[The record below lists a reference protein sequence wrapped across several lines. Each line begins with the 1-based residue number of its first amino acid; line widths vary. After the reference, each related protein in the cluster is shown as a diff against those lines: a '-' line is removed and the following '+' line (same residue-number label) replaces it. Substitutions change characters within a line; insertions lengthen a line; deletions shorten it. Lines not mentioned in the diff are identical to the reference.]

1 MFSPGDCRL
10 FARALPKIPCFCPG
24 LAIGRVSFVNQGLAT
39 GEIAMNIRASGRSA
53 LIIAA
58 GFLCLGGPLS
68 VSGAI
73 AAPADSTVAAP
84 MKLTKFTRHHAH
96 HGSRHASRRH
106 KVTHTAARAK
116 AKKPDAD
123 TSAGKAEADNAST
136 APVDN
141 NQNAGLPPTVANA
154 NAEMPAENLA
164 ASAGQNLAASSSAQP
179 DPGAPPAAAEQ
190 SPQATPAPQATAD
203 VVPSDEVNDID
214 RAMND
219 DKPAATVMAMT
230 TADTPAAAT
239 QESST
244 TGQAAA
250 NDDSTWRQTSLI
262 GKIFIAFGGLL
273 TLASAARMFMA

>member
-1 MFSPGDCRL
+1 
-10 FARALPKIPCFCPG
+10 
-24 LAIGRVSFVNQGLAT
+24 
-39 GEIAMNIRASGRSA
+39 MNIRASGRSA

-68 VSGAI
+68 VSAAI
-73 AAPADSTVAAP
+73 AAPADSAAAP

-106 KVTHTAARAK
+106 KATHTAAKAK
-116 AKKPDAD
+116 AKQPDAD
-123 TSAGKAEADNAST
+123 TSAGKAEADNANT

-141 NQNAGLPPTVANA
+141 DQTSALPPTVANA
-154 NAEMPAENLA
+154 HAQMPAESLA
-164 ASAGQNLAASSSAQP
+164 TSAGQNLAASSSAQP
-179 DPGAPPAAAEQ
+179 DPGAPPATAEQ
-190 SPQATPAPQATAD
+190 SPQATPTTQAAAD

-219 DKPAATVMAMT
+219 DKPAETMMAMT
-230 TADTPAAAT
+230 ADTQAAAT
-239 QESST
+239 QDSTT
-244 TGQAAA
+244 TGQAVA
-250 NDDSTWRQTSLI
+250 NDDSAWRQTSLI